1 MIAAVALNGGAPVI
15 QFNLGTRFRPEDSIV
30 TTSDSRPGRC
40 QTSHTLS
47 RPVNTDYHFT
57 GGATHSTG
65 AHTSLLPLNSS
76 LTEQDFLTGE
86 TPPAEER
93 N

>member
-1 MIAAVALNGGAPVI
+1 
-15 QFNLGTRFRPEDSIV
+15 
-30 TTSDSRPGRC
+30 
-40 QTSHTLS
+40 LS

-65 AHTSLLPLNSS
+65 APAPLLPLNSS

-86 TPPAEER
+86 TSPAEER